1 MRLSFALVL
10 LLPSVSF
17 AQTEEMIEAAER
29 KLADQRTAKWVFAQ
43 EAPDGGFYLA
53 PQDPKSDAK
62 PQPSLRAT
70 NGAVRA
76 LKYLGFPLLKKE
88 REGHAAFVLKCYDPK
103 TGGFAEPGGK
113 PDVTI
118 TSIGVMAA
126 AELGIPHEKYAKA
139 MDYLKENAKTFE
151 EVRIGAAAV
160 EAWGVKDCPFKLDE
174 WFKIVEAGD
183 SRVLWSAQDGDA
195 RHVGSLVAMWLRL
208 GGVLPPDKVKD
219 HGLPWLKN
227 GQRDDGG
234 WGKKGEKVSDIEST
248 YRVMRA
254 LMLLKEKPKDAKKL
268 RAFVAAH
275 RNEDGGYATKPGV
288 KSSMSGVYYCVIVS
302 KWLDDME
309 AGKK

>member
-160 EAWGVKDCPFKLDE
+160 EAWGVKDFPLASDV
-174 WFKIVEAGD
+174 WAKIGHEFLVQQKEFHPKDGGARDWGSVTAMCLRIGAKVEGAEPILIG
-183 SRVLWSAQDGDA
+183 
-195 RHVGSLVAMWLRL
+195 
-208 GGVLPPDKVKD
+208 
-219 HGLPWLKN
+219 

-234 WGKKGEKVSDIEST
+234 WGKKGEKESDIEST

-254 LMLLKEKPKDAKKL
+254 LMLLKEKPKDTKKL
-268 RAFVAAH
+268 REFIGSH
-275 RNEDGGYATKPGV
+275 RNKDGGYATKPGG

-309 AGKK
+309 AAKK

>member
-160 EAWGVKDCPFKLDE
+160 EAWGVKDCPFKLDA
-174 WFKIVEAGD
+174 WHKIVFASVRAAGEKITGPE
-183 SRVLWSAQDGDA
+183 SVRLA
-195 RHVGSLVAMWLRL
+195 GSYVAYFLRL
-208 GGVLPPDKVKD
+208 DPGAPIKIDGPDLAALRD
-219 HGLPWLKN
+219 N
-227 GQRDDGG
+227 GAGG
-234 WGKKGEKVSDIEST
+234 WRAADGKEADIETT

-268 RAFVAAH
+268 REFVDTH
-275 RNEDGGYATKPGV
+275 RNKDGGYATKPGD
-288 KSSMSGVYYCVIVS
+288 KSSMSGVYYCAIVS

-309 AGKK
+309 AAKK